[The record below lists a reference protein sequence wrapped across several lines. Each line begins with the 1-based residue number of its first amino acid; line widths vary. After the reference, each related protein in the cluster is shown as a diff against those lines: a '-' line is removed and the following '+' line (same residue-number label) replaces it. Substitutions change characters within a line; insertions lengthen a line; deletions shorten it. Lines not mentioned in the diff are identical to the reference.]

1 MTPERWQETERL
13 FHAVLNVKPEER
25 AAFLDAACANDARL
39 RDEVE
44 ALLRSDGDEA
54 NSVEMI
60 PSIVAAAWVKQSGE
74 GRLVG
79 RVMGRYR
86 ILAPLGS
93 GGMGEVYLA
102 EDTTL
107 NRKVALKLL
116 PAHFTQDRDRLR
128 RFDQEAR
135 AASALNHPNII
146 TIYEIGQWD
155 DTQFIATEFIEGKTL
170 RDRMQLG
177 RMPLPEI
184 LEIGTQ
190 VAGALAAAHAAGIVH
205 RDIKPANIMVR
216 TDGYVKVLD
225 FGLAKLTATV
235 SAQADRTD
243 LGRVMGTINYMSP
256 EQALGQPLDD
266 RTDLFSLG
274 VVLYEIATGARPF
287 EGESDAAIYDA
298 ILNKA
303 PPTRAN
309 PILPPELDRIIRHA
323 LEKDRELRYQTAN
336 DLRADLKRLEHNSA
350 SKPALTSADPARLV
364 PTPNA
369 ANRSRSLRTA
379 IIAIAIVLLASGGFW
394 WSRVTNRSADSENG
408 LGTSEKSIAV
418 LPFENLSEDK
428 ANAYF
433 ASGMQDEILT
443 KLAQVGKLRVISR
456 TSTEKYQK
464 SPQDLRTISRE
475 LGVTAILEGSVQRA
489 GDDLLIN
496 VQLIDPATDN
506 HLWAESYKR
515 RFENIFDMEAEVAQ
529 KVADA
534 LKVKVPASRQHRLL
548 VAPTTNSHAHDLFL
562 RAHALGAHSDQQ
574 SLERKIELLQQAVT
588 EDPHYAVAWGDLAG
602 AYLTIADAYRA
613 PLDVL
618 GPMRHAAQMAVES
631 DDKAAVGH
639 IWLGAVAML
648 YDRNFPLAKR
658 ELERAVEL
666 DQNSSDAHRW
676 FGWYLARV
684 ERNFDAGRTEL
695 QRARSLDPFYTW
707 PLWFESAIDL
717 AKGDYPTA
725 LQLAERV
732 MEIDSRFFYDVDPI
746 AHVYAAMDR
755 WPDAV
760 KRYESL
766 PAGTLA
772 LPNFEL
778 AVCYARMGQNERARQ
793 MLADLEEVAKQRYID
808 QTHIAA
814 IYSALGDKD
823 KAFSALDRACDDRS
837 ARVSTPRFFF
847 WLAPLFEDPRFA
859 ALENKVA
866 HSAISSPLPDK
877 K

>member
-1 MTPERWQETERL
+1 MTPERWQEIERL

-86 ILAPLGS
+86 IVAPLGS

-155 DTQFIATEFIEGKTL
+155 NTQFIATEFIEGKTL

-323 LEKDRELRYQTAN
+323 LEKDRER
-336 DLRADLKRLEHNSA
+336 
-350 SKPALTSADPARLV
+350 
-364 PTPNA
+364 
-369 ANRSRSLRTA
+369 
-379 IIAIAIVLLASGGFW
+379 
-394 WSRVTNRSADSENG
+394 
-408 LGTSEKSIAV
+408 
-418 LPFENLSEDK
+418 
-428 ANAYF
+428 
-433 ASGMQDEILT
+433 EI
-443 KLAQVGKLRVISR
+443 
-456 TSTEKYQK
+456 
-464 SPQDLRTISRE
+464 PD
-475 LGVTAILEGSVQRA
+475 
-489 GDDLLIN
+489 
-496 VQLIDPATDN
+496 
-506 HLWAESYKR
+506 
-515 RFENIFDMEAEVAQ
+515 
-529 KVADA
+529 
-534 LKVKVPASRQHRLL
+534 RQ
-548 VAPTTNSHAHDLFL
+548 
-562 RAHALGAHSDQQ
+562 
-574 SLERKIELLQQAVT
+574 
-588 EDPHYAVAWGDLAG
+588 
-602 AYLTIADAYRA
+602 
-613 PLDVL
+613 
-618 GPMRHAAQMAVES
+618 
-631 DDKAAVGH
+631 
-639 IWLGAVAML
+639 
-648 YDRNFPLAKR
+648 
-658 ELERAVEL
+658 
-666 DQNSSDAHRW
+666 
-676 FGWYLARV
+676 
-684 ERNFDAGRTEL
+684 
-695 QRARSLDPFYTW
+695 
-707 PLWFESAIDL
+707 
-717 AKGDYPTA
+717 
-725 LQLAERV
+725 
-732 MEIDSRFFYDVDPI
+732 
-746 AHVYAAMDR
+746 
-755 WPDAV
+755 
-760 KRYESL
+760 
-766 PAGTLA
+766 
-772 LPNFEL
+772 
-778 AVCYARMGQNERARQ
+778 
-793 MLADLEEVAKQRYID
+793 
-808 QTHIAA
+808 
-814 IYSALGDKD
+814 
-823 KAFSALDRACDDRS
+823 RS
-837 ARVSTPRFFF
+837 ARRLEAAGAQYCIETSTHVGRSSAPR
-847 WLAPLFEDPRFA
+847 ADAQCRKP
-859 ALENKVA
+859 VA
-866 HSAISSPLPDK
+866 EFTNRYHRDCNSAVGEWWVLVVTRNQSISR
-877 K
+877 